1 LAYARKGDGS
11 QRVASFVENA
21 NRLFYL
27 FLYRI
32 FYPLVSSK
40 RGIEK
45 LKNEFEL
52 EKERTENERRI
63 ELEKLK
69 IKFLTNLSHE
79 LKTPLTLVLNPVESL
94 LVNEQSEKKYKHSIS
109 LIEMP
114 SGY

>member
-1 LAYARKGDGS
+1 MEVNVLPPLWKTPIAY
-11 QRVASFVENA
+11 FIY
-21 NRLFYL
+21 FYIAFFTL
-27 FLYRI
+27 WYLR
-32 FYPLVSSK
+32 K

-79 LKTPLTLVLNPVESL
+79 LKTPLTLVLNP
-94 LVNEQSEKKYKHSIS
+94 
-109 LIEMP
+109 
-114 SGY
+114 